1 MKNQEETSQEPQ
13 KPAQQSYKL
22 RIRHPSG
29 AEFEAEGPAEFILKE
44 KEGFLSAL
52 NSQPAPAQAKMA
64 ENQAEKP
71 DWSALAEMR
80 NGLTI
85 LKNKHPQLKCPEAA
99 LIIMAA
105 ERQLA
110 GTQEVSAISL
120 SKAVKASG
128 YAPERLDRVLTK
140 AMREGLIKASGAKR
154 NRYYYITDRGLERA
168 WLDARKLQ

>member
-1 MKNQEETSQEPQ
+1 MKNQEETTQETAG
-13 KPAQQSYKL
+13 PARQSYKL
-22 RIRHPSG
+22 RIKHPSG

-52 NSQPAPAQAKMA
+52 NSQATQPAQTKTP

-71 DWSALAEMR
+71 DWSALAEIR

-105 ERQLA
+105 ERQL
-110 GTQEVSAISL
+110 GGSQEISAIGL
-120 SKAVKASG
+120 SRAIKTSG

-140 AMREGLIKASGAKR
+140 AMREGLVKASGTKR
-154 NRYYYITDRGLERA
+154 NRYYHITDRGLERA
-168 WLDARKLQ
+168 WLDARKL